1 MSLRDRVEAATS
13 TNQDP
18 DADTVPSGSRD
29 IAERDGKLDWL
40 RQHGTYF
47 TDALPR
53 HVDKAHFIATARAV
67 LPKLANCSNESIITA
82 LLACARFGLEPDG
95 KHAAIV
101 PYGKTATF
109 QPMYQGYVDLMYR
122 SRLVDSV
129 HFNWINENDTW
140 DVTPSAPPPGDFLH
154 RPAVHL
160 PRAERGRPILAYA
173 FAWIRGG
180 GRSQVI
186 LLNHEDATEIRDTYS
201 KAYAKAE
208 REKTRDSA
216 WHTNF
221 HDMWLKSCVLR
232 LAKRVPTSAELRELI
247 RFDEA
252 ADGYGDPPVID
263 VTPLSE
269 PGDEAPTEPDAD
281 RTDDA
286 DWSETPQHMNGDA
299 S

>member
-13 TNQDP
+13 TPAP
-18 DADTVPSGSRD
+18 DADSEPSASRD
-29 IAERDGKLDWL
+29 IAVTDDKLDWL

-53 HVDKAHFIATARAV
+53 HVDKAHFIATARAI
-67 LPKLANCSNESIITA
+67 LPKLANCTNESIITA

-95 KHAAIV
+95 KQAAIV
-101 PYGKTATF
+101 PYKNMAKF
-109 QPMYQGYVDLMYR
+109 QAMYQGYVDLMYR

-129 HFNWINENDTW
+129 HFNWINEADTW
-140 DVTPSAPPPGDFLH
+140 DFAPSAPPPGDFLH

-186 LLNHEDATEIRDTYS
+186 LLNEEDAIHIRDEYS
-201 KAYAKAE
+201 RAYRKAE
-208 REKTRDSA
+208 KDGTRDSA

-221 HDMWLKSCVLR
+221 EDMWLKSCVLR
-232 LAKRVPTSAELRELI
+232 LTKRVPTSAELRELI

-252 ADGYGDPPVID
+252 ADGRGEPPVID
-263 VTPLSE
+263 VTPLPDS
-269 PGDEAPTEPDAD
+269 GDEAPTDTGTDTAD
-281 RTDDA
+281 GA
-286 DWSETPQHMNGDA
+286 DWSETPQTTDGDA